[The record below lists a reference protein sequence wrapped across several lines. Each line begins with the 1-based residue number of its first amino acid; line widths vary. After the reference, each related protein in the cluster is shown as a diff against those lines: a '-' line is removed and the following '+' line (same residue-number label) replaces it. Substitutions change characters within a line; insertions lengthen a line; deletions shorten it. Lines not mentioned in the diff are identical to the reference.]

1 MRSTNVKK
9 QSIVVLG
16 AGFGGLAA
24 AVTLAR
30 ALRRDAQLALAY
42 DVVLI
47 DRNDDHV
54 YTPGLYEA
62 ATTLRKHA
70 EPLELKRAATVP
82 IADVIAGLPVRFIQD
97 EVTGIDAK
105 ALRLTLRDNGSMDAA
120 YLLVALG
127 SKATDFGI
135 PGVWEYA
142 AFLKTFEDA
151 LQLRRVLTEQ
161 LIDRRDAR
169 VLIVGGGAAGVE
181 VAGEIVGFA
190 KHLCARDGRLCNPG
204 VRVIESGSRLIGE
217 LPGMGEAAF
226 ERLRRFG
233 IYVDFGTKV
242 TKVERDAVTVQ
253 QGEKTERWPYDLL
266 IWTAGI
272 APQDVCH
279 TADVPRDDRGRWLI
293 GEDLRVE
300 GHDRL
305 YAIGDIARIT
315 NPAKGRPAPATAYV
329 AIAQGR
335 LAAKNILATLRGKKQ
350 GSYTTPA
357 RPPMIVPIGGR
368 WAVARL
374 GLATIKG
381 GFAFL
386 FRLAADLRY
395 FFSILPLWRAM
406 GFFANSVRVYI
417 KND

>member
-1 MRSTNVKK
+1 MTSTNVKK

-16 AGFGGLAA
+16 AGFGGLAT

-30 ALRRDAQLALAY
+30 ALRRDTALTHAY
-42 DVVLI
+42 DIVLV
-47 DRNDDHV
+47 DRNAHHV

-82 IADVIAGLPVRFIQD
+82 IADVIAGLPIRFLQD
-97 EVTGIDAK
+97 AVTGIDAQ
-105 ALRLTLRDNGSMDAA
+105 ALRVTFRDTPPLDAA
-120 YLLVALG
+120 HLVIALG
-127 SKATDFGI
+127 STVTDFGI
-135 PGVWEYA
+135 PGVKA
-142 AFLKTFEDA
+142 HALFLKTFEDA

-204 VRVIESGSRLIGE
+204 IRIVESGNRLIGE

-226 ERLRRFG
+226 ARLRQFG
-233 IYVDFGTKV
+233 IYVDFGTRV
-242 TKVERDAVTVQ
+242 TGVEKDAVTVQ

-279 TADVPRDDRGRWLI
+279 TADVPRDDRGRWLV

-300 GHDRL
+300 RHDRL

-329 AIAQGR
+329 AIEQGH
-335 LAAKNILATLRGKKQ
+335 LAAKNILATLRGKRQ
-350 GSYTTPA
+350 YPYVTPA

-368 WAVARL
+368 WAVAHL
-374 GLATIKG
+374 GLATLKG

-386 FRLAADLRY
+386 FRLGADLRY
-395 FFSILPLWRAM
+395 FFSILPFWKAIR
-406 GFFANSVRVYI
+406 FFANSVRVYI